1 MQWDL
6 EGFEAQNG
14 LRFTWNEWPSTMVEA
29 AKAIVPIAAIYTPMR
44 YIAHIP
50 SAMDYEPAR
59 CKQTKCGAVMNPYW
73 CVAQPPPPTLLPPT
87 PPIFFL
93 TLSLS
98 LLRQRLTP
106 PMPNSC
112 VLALRFQRRGLSVQ
126 ALDVPFLL
134 HAQCHV
140 AVLC

>member
-87 PPIFFL
+87 PPIFFSR
-93 TLSLS
+93 SLS
-98 LLRQRLTP
+98 HFCD
-106 PMPNSC
+106 N
-112 VLALRFQRRGLSVQ
+112 A
-126 ALDVPFLL
+126 
-134 HAQCHV
+134 
-140 AVLC
+140 